1 MDNKNNITYINA
13 LNDIILKNN
22 KKIIKNNNEL
32 KKEIQEKD
40 KLIKYLKMQLDYDI
54 NVEDTLDKIFYCNSC
69 NKVYKKYSIEEYYY
83 EYDDDNNKTNNRFL
97 PGLEETFFEI
107 QNEEW
112 VNISSCGIC
121 NS

>member
-1 MDNKNNITYINA
+1 MVYYVLLIIYIRFLNKHCLTSV
-13 LNDIILKNN
+13 D
-22 KKIIKNNNEL
+22 
-32 KKEIQEKD
+32 
-40 KLIKYLKMQLDYDI
+40 YLQY
-54 NVEDTLDKIFYCNSC
+54 
-69 NKVYKKYSIEEYYY
+69 VYKKYSIEEYYY